1 MARSRLRVPGRG
13 VAASPPVRAGL
24 LAASANV
31 AATFA
36 RGLLPRS
43 VGDQALVTG
52 ATTAVIFQAAAT
64 VHAAAETIALRLTG
78 SHGMRGRTPSRPA
91 TVAADGALALSGL
104 ALTRGLPTRPD
115 ETLALS
121 VTRTV
126 GDFLLVGG
134 FAGAISE
141 IADWPIRLLLPRGE
155 GNKRS
160 MTVDVV
166 IGTGIAATM
175 VHFRHQRAR
184 EYGLVEPKRQA
195 VKRAGLKAITKA
207 VGIGLASS
215 AALTVLATGEQWIAN
230 GVRELLDTRLR
241 RFDVASPL
249 VGHTVALV
257 ILGSAG
263 LEVYSLVKHRVES
276 RGDIVEP
283 AYAKPSLNPHVSTG
297 PGSTVKF
304 DQIGKEGRRFV
315 LMALSAEEITT
326 VMSEPAKNPVRVIGP
341 YDPHAPAEE
350 RAAACLREMDA
361 VGAFDRSLI
370 CIASPTGVGYVSYTF
385 AESLEYL
392 ARGDCAIVV
401 PEYAL
406 VPSFLALFDTHDGA
420 VLQHRVIELTRDRIA
435 SMPAGSRPRLVQF
448 GESLGAQ
455 VALDVAA
462 QHGSIEFDKL
472 GLDAGLYFG
481 VPFRSKSWNEWRRTK
496 RQFDPKGSMVALSEP
511 GHVAL
516 LPAEERE
523 AAHHFMIIHYDDPV
537 NKFSYRLAVRQP
549 WWMGA
554 PTTRP
559 PKVPRETIWRPV
571 ITFALTLIDLKN
583 GMDFKPGE
591 FHRRGHDYRIDSRA
605 ATALAYGL
613 RCTDEQAAGIEHALR
628 EREEEWATRRLIARK
643 FTAARESVLRTLRSW
658 GVKPPPLPEAGEST
672 PMFEVAE
679 VNPHSPSLMHR
690 LDSSVMS

>member
-1 MARSRLRVPGRG
+1 MPGRSL
-13 VAASPPVRAGL
+13 AASPPVRAGI

-64 VHAAAETIALRLTG
+64 VHAGAETIALRLTG
-78 SHGMRGRTPSRPA
+78 SHGMRGRTPARPA
-91 TVAADGALALSGL
+91 TVAADAVLALGGL
-104 ALTRGLPTRPD
+104 ALQRGLPTRPD

-121 VTRTV
+121 ITRTV

-134 FAGAISE
+134 FAGAVSE

-160 MTVDVV
+160 MTVDVI

-195 VKRAGLKAITKA
+195 VKRAGLKAIAKA
-207 VGIGLASS
+207 FGIGLASS

-257 ILGSAG
+257 ILGTAG
-263 LEVYSLVKHRVES
+263 LETYSLVKHRVES

-283 AYAKPSLNPHVSTG
+283 AYAKPALSPHVSTG
-297 PGSTVKF
+297 PNSIVKF

-315 LMALSAEEITT
+315 LMALSAQEITN
-326 VMSEPAKNPVRVIGP
+326 VMGEPAKDPVRVIGP
-341 YDPHAPAEE
+341 YDPHVEAEE
-350 RAAACLREMDA
+350 RAETCLREMEA
-361 VGAFDRSLI
+361 IGAFERSVL

-392 ARGDCAIVV
+392 TRGDCAIVV

-420 VLQHRVIELTRDRIA
+420 RLQHRLIELTRDKIA
-435 SMPAGSRPRLVQF
+435 AMPADRRPRLVQF

-455 VALDVAA
+455 VALDIAES
-462 QHGSIEFDKL
+462 HGSSEFQRL
-472 GLDAGLYFG
+472 GLDAGLYLG
-481 VPFRSKSWNEWRRTK
+481 VPFRSKSWNSWRRAR
-496 RQFDPKGSMVALSEP
+496 RQFDPRGLMVALSEP

-516 LPAEERE
+516 LPVEERQ
-523 AAHHFMIIHYDDPV
+523 AARHFMIIHYDDPV

-554 PTTRP
+554 PMTRP
-559 PKVPRETIWRPV
+559 PKVPRETVWRPV

-583 GMDFKPGE
+583 GMNFKPGE

-605 ATALAYGL
+605 ATALAFGL
-613 RCTDEQAAGIEHALR
+613 RCTDEQAEHIEEALR
-628 EREEEWATRRLIARK
+628 SREELWATRRLVARK
-643 FTAARESVLRTLRSW
+643 FAGARDSVLRTLRSW
-658 GVKPPPLPEAGEST
+658 GVKPPPLPSPDDAS
-672 PMFEVAE
+672 PLYEVAE
-679 VNPHSPSLMHR
+679 VDPHAPGLMHR

>member
-1 MARSRLRVPGRG
+1 MVRHRFRLPGRG
-13 VAASPPVRAGL
+13 IAASPPVRAGI

-43 VGDQALVTG
+43 VGDQAIVTG
-52 ATTAVIFQAAAT
+52 AITAVVFQVAAT
-64 VHAAAETIALRLTG
+64 VHAAAETIALRATG
-78 SHGMRGRTPSRPA
+78 SHGMRGRTPTRPA
-91 TVAADGALALSGL
+91 TVAADAGL
-104 ALTRGLPTRPD
+104 ALVGLAVQRGLPQRPD
-115 ETLALS
+115 ETLAIS
-121 VTRTV
+121 TTRTV

-134 FAGAISE
+134 VAGAISE
-141 IADWPIRLLLPRGE
+141 LTDWPIRVLLPRGE
-155 GNKRS
+155 GDKRS
-160 MTVDVV
+160 ILVDVV
-166 IGTGIAATM
+166 VGAGIATTM

-184 EYGLVEPKRQA
+184 EYGLIEPKRQA
-195 VKRAGLKAITKA
+195 VKRADLKAMAKA
-207 VGIGLASS
+207 VGIGLCSS
-215 AALTVLATGEQWIAN
+215 AALTVLATAEQWIAN
-230 GVRELLDTRLR
+230 GVRELVDTKLR

-249 VGHTVALV
+249 VGHTLALG
-257 ILGSAG
+257 ILSSAG
-263 LEVYSLVKHRVES
+263 LATYSLVKHRVED
-276 RGDIVEP
+276 RGDVIEP
-283 AYAKPSLNPHVSTG
+283 AYAKPALNPHVSTG

-326 VMSEPAKNPVRVIGP
+326 VMGEPAKYPVRVIGP
-341 YDPHAPAEE
+341 YEPHIPAEE

-361 VGAFDRSLI
+361 VSAFDRSVI

-392 ARGDCAIVV
+392 TRGDCAIVV

-406 VPSFLALFDTHDGA
+406 VPSFLALFETHDGA

-435 SMPAGSRPRLVQF
+435 SMPAESRPRLVQF

-455 VALDVAA
+455 VALDVADSR
-462 QHGSIEFDKL
+462 GSGEFDRL

-481 VPFRSKSWNEWRRTK
+481 VPFRSKSWNVWRRTK
-496 RQFDPKGSMVALSEP
+496 RQFDPEGSMVALSEP

-516 LPAEERE
+516 LSAEERR
-523 AAHHFMIIHYDDPV
+523 AAHHFMIVHYDDPV

-559 PKVPRETIWRPV
+559 PKVPRETVWRPV

-583 GMDFKPGE
+583 GMDFKPGK

-613 RCTDEQAAGIEHALR
+613 RCTDEQANSIEHALR
-628 EREEEWATRRLIARK
+628 EREEEWATRRLVARK
-643 FTAARESVLRTLRSW
+643 FASARESVLRTLRSW
-658 GVKPPPLPEAGEST
+658 GVKPPPLPGADDT
-672 PMFEVAE
+672 APLYEVAE
-679 VNPHSPSLMHR
+679 VDPHAPSLLHR